1 MTILTSV
8 EKEEIQYPS
17 SDGKPRAESDITRDC
32 MTYSVEALK
41 LYFQERSDVCVS
53 TNSFIYYEVGFST
66 VRVRKTG
73 CGVQIVRTSNSTLKP

>member
-17 SDGKPRAESDITRDC
+17 SDGEPIAKSDITRDC

-53 TNSFIYYEVGFST
+53 ANYFIYYEVDLST
-66 VRVRKTG
+66 VRVNKTG
-73 CGVQIVRTSNSTLKP
+73 CGVQTARTSNSTLKL